1 MAQGYKR
8 DYRRTYGGTGRKIAL
23 KGGEV
28 VRISDI
34 PALFDDPDALFAL
47 DFYYHWRMMGMAYG
61 GGWAQ
66 QPARLVEIVR
76 ILDPLDRIY
85 HPRLL

>member
-1 MAQGYKR
+1 MEGYTR
-8 DYRRTYGGTGRKIAL
+8 DYRRTYGGTDRKIAL

-34 PALFDDPDALFAL
+34 PALFDDEDALFCL
-47 DFYYHWRMMGMAYG
+47 DFYSHYRMMGMAYG

-76 ILDPLDRIY
+76 LLDPLDRKY
-85 HPRLL
+85 RPRLL